1 MCTIVKPALKWPGKC
16 VLRFFF
22 MCNDQTSPA
31 ADGLKGMPYGSFVMC
46 V

>member
-1 MCTIVKPALKWPGKC
+1 
-16 VLRFFF
+16 

-31 ADGLKGMPYGSFVMC
+31 ADGLKGMHYGSFVMC